1 MSKVWITGIAGHLG
15 SSLARC
21 LVERGYEV
29 AGNDIRIKDEV
40 RSLGA
45 LEYLGVKYVWKA
57 TEDLGPED
65 LKGVSVVINCGAE
78 PNRPMGISSPV
89 HTIHTNLIPMVR
101 LLEICRRIRVE
112 RFVHPGSGTVYAGLP
127 ERELPATESTVPRP
141 ANPYSFSKYAQDL
154 LCQTYHLCY
163 GVPTV
168 VMRSGMVIG
177 VPMRLDIS
185 VAQFIMRALRDEP
198 IVVRSPH
205 ATRTPTDISDVLKY
219 WCAVIDTPQEK
230 VVGKV
235 FHTVYPTSPAVK
247 GEWEMVEIARTVR
260 EVLRSDSEIV
270 EGEYEPGELVSG
282 RPSREWVVSTTA
294 PELGVRPSVDLKQ
307 SIRRIA
313 DWIRRDIL

>member
-15 SSLARC
+15 SSLARI
-21 LVERGYEV
+21 LAERGYRV

-40 RSLGA
+40 RSLEI
-45 LEYLGVKYVWKA
+45 LEYLDVAYAWKA
-57 TEDLGPED
+57 TEDLSPED
-65 LKGVSVVINCGAE
+65 LRGVSVVINCGAE
-78 PNRPMGISSPV
+78 PNRPMGISSPT
-89 HTIHTNLIPMVR
+89 HTIHTNLVPMVH

-112 RFVHPGSGTVYAGLP
+112 LFVHPGSGTVYAGLP

-141 ANPYSFSKYAQDL
+141 SNPYSFSKYAQDL

-163 GVPTV
+163 GVPAV

-177 VPMRLDIS
+177 APMRLDIS
-185 VAQFIMRALRDEP
+185 VAQFVLRALRGEP

-205 ATRTPTDISDVLKY
+205 ATRTPTDASDVLKY
-219 WCAVIDTPQEK
+219 WCAVIEAPREE
-230 VVGKV
+230 VVGRV
-235 FHTVYPTSPAVK
+235 IHTVYPTSHIVK
-247 GEWEMVEIARTVR
+247 GEWEMVEIARAVR

-282 RPSREWVVSTTA
+282 RPAREWIISTTA
-294 PELGVRPSVDLKQ
+294 PKLGVKPSVDLKQ

-313 DWIRRDIL
+313 DWIGRDVL